1 MNKDEQS
8 VKYNYYRIIYNHGEI
23 FKKKKIIIIISSTK
37 WMKNSH
43 INKKKKK
50 NSNQKNISIP
60 YYNFHGCKITDESNN
75 PRIYIQLF
83 ALPH

>member
-23 FKKKKIIIIISSTK
+23 FKKK
-37 WMKNSH
+37 NYYYH
-43 INKKKKK
+43 LINKVDEKFSHKQKK

-75 PRIYIQLF
+75 PKIYIQLF